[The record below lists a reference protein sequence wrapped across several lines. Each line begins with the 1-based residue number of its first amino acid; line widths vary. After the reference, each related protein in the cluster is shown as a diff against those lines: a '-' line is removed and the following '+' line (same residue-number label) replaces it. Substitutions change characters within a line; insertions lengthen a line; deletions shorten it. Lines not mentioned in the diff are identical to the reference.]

1 MTACTISIDST
12 GPDATLYRT
21 VLASLRNSYRVVD
34 AEAEV
39 VLVSSTDPANVE
51 RACGGETRAVVIDQP
66 GRLSGHDLAAI
77 AGAADRHGCTVVP
90 AMRYGPRASAAADL
104 LGTAQVDLLDS
115 TINSGDTLRSSLVE
129 QLALLRAVLAPV
141 ESVRVLHASAS
152 HYVLEATMA
161 DHPQSHV
168 LLNGVASTRGVDEMS
183 LQAIGPERHV
193 SVRIDAGPLARPAE
207 IHCYYRDGGISPWPL
222 HQHAHRLTLAQV
234 HRLLTTGEGDLSY
247 SLNDLRDDLHLAATL
262 PD

>member
-21 VLASLRNSYRVVD
+21 VLASLRNSYRLVD
-34 AEAEV
+34 ADAEV
-39 VLVSSTDPANVE
+39 VLVSATDPAKAK
-51 RACGGETRAVVIDQP
+51 RACGGETRAIVIDQP
-66 GRLSGHDLAAI
+66 GRLSSHDLAAI
-77 AGAADRHGCTVVP
+77 ADAAEQHGCTVVP

-141 ESVRVLHASAS
+141 ESVRVLHASVS
-152 HYVLEATMA
+152 HYVLEATIA

-193 SVRIDAGPLARPAE
+193 SVRIDAGPLARPAQ
-207 IHCYYRDGGISPWPL
+207 IRRYDGSGGHSPWPL
-222 HQHAHRLTLAQV
+222 HQHAHRITLARL
-234 HRLLTTGEGDLSY
+234 HRQLTTGEGGRSY
-247 SLNDLRDDLHLAATL
+247 SLQDLDHDVRLASVLT
-262 PD
+262 